1 MTQTDRKYTFTS
13 ESVTEGHP
21 DKLCDQIADAI
32 LDAHLRQDPDARVAC
47 EVCATTGLVVILG
60 EISSKAQVDHAQ
72 VAREVIADIGYRD
85 GACGFDAKTCA
96 VMVALDK
103 QSPDIA
109 MGVDQAVEAREQG
122 GKDTGAGDQGMMFGF
137 ACDETAEA
145 MPLAISLAH
154 QLTKRLTWLRKSGE
168 LPYLK
173 PDGKAQV
180 SVEYENGVPRRVS
193 AVVVSTQHGEEASQ
207 ARIRQDLM
215 ERLIRPTIPAELLD
229 ENTRIYI
236 NPTGRFVIGGPEGD
250 AGVTGRKIIVDSYG
264 GYAPHGGGAFSGKD
278 PTKVDRSACY
288 MMRYIAKNLVKAGLC
303 RRCLLEVAYAIGVA
317 QPVSVLVDSQGTGVL
332 PDDKLE
338 ALVRR
343 AFDLRPAAI
352 IEKLDL
358 KRPIY
363 RASTNY
369 GHFGREDAGLPW
381 EKLDAVDR
389 LRELA
394 SQL

>member
-180 SVEYENGVPRRVS
+180 SVEYENGVPSRVS

>member
-1 MTQTDRKYTFTS
+1 MTQTNRTYTFTS

-60 EISSKAQVDHAQ
+60 EISSKAQVDHAK

-154 QLTKRLTWLRKSGE
+154 QLTERLTWLRKSGE

-180 SVEYENGVPRRVS
+180 SVEYENGVPSRVS

-215 ERLIRPTIPAELLD
+215 ERLIRPTISAELLD
-229 ENTRIYI
+229 ESTRIYI

>member
-1 MTQTDRKYTFTS
+1 M
-13 ESVTEGHP
+13 
-21 DKLCDQIADAI
+21 
-32 LDAHLRQDPDARVAC
+32 
-47 EVCATTGLVVILG
+47 
-60 EISSKAQVDHAQ
+60 
-72 VAREVIADIGYRD
+72 
-85 GACGFDAKTCA
+85 
-96 VMVALDK
+96 
-103 QSPDIA
+103 
-109 MGVDQAVEAREQG
+109 
-122 GKDTGAGDQGMMFGF
+122 
-137 ACDETAEA
+137 
-145 MPLAISLAH
+145 
-154 QLTKRLTWLRKSGE
+154 
-168 LPYLK
+168 
-173 PDGKAQV
+173 
-180 SVEYENGVPRRVS
+180 
-193 AVVVSTQHGEEASQ
+193 VVSTQHGEEASQ
-207 ARIRQDLM
+207 ARIRQELM

-229 ENTRIYI
+229 GNTRIYI

-381 EKLDAVDR
+381 ERLDAVDR